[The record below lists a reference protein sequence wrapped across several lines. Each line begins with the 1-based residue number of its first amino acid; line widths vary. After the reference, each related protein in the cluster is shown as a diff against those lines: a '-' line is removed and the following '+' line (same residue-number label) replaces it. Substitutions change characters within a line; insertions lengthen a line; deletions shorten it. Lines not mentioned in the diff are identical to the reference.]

1 MRRRL
6 YFVLPDVK
14 SARAI
19 HDELL
24 LSKIEERHIHVLA
37 RTDIDLADLPEA
49 SLVQRSDLVHGAQLG
64 AIVGAFAGV
73 LLGSLAVMM
82 GYIVAGLEVWSV
94 GSITVGG
101 ALIGLFASTM
111 VAVNIPNTRLKAF
124 YRQIEDGNLLMMVDV
139 PVEQVESISAM
150 VKQHHPEAQVRD
162 VEPTIPAFP

>member
-14 SARAI
+14 SAQAI
-19 HDELL
+19 HNELL

-37 RTDIDLADLPEA
+37 RSDVDLADLPEA
-49 SLVQRSDLVHGAQLG
+49 SLLQRSDLVHGAQLG
-64 AIVGAFAGV
+64 AIIGAFAGV

-82 GYIVAGLEVWSV
+82 GYIVPGLEVWSV

-111 VAVNIPNTRLKAF
+111 VAVNIPNTRLKRFAN
-124 YRQIEDGNLLMMVDV
+124 QIDQGRLLMMVDV
-139 PVEQVESISAM
+139 PVEQVDSISDM
-150 VKQHHPEAQVRD
+150 VKQHHPEADVRD
-162 VEPTIPAFP
+162 VDPTIPAFP

>member
-14 SARAI
+14 SAQAI

-24 LSKIEERHIHVLA
+24 LAKIEERHIHVLA
-37 RTDIDLADLPEA
+37 RSDVELDDLPEA
-49 SLVQRSDLVHGAQLG
+49 SLLQRSDLVHGAQLG

-82 GYIVAGLEVWSV
+82 GYIVSGLEVWSV

-124 YRQIEDGNLLMMVDV
+124 WAQIEQGHLLMMVDV
-139 PVEQVESISAM
+139 PVEQVETLSER
-150 VKQHHPEAQVRD
+150 VKQHHPEADVRD
-162 VEPTIPAFP
+162 VDPTIPAFP

>member
-6 YFVLPDVK
+6 YFVLPDVE
-14 SARAI
+14 SAQAI
-19 HDELL
+19 HNEML

-37 RTDIDLADLPEA
+37 RTDIDLQDLPEA

-73 LLGSLAVMM
+73 LLGSLAVIL
-82 GYIVAGLEVWSV
+82 GYIVSGMEVWSV
-94 GSITVGG
+94 GSVTVGG

-111 VAVNIPNTRLKAF
+111 VAVNIPNSRLKPF
-124 YRQIEDGNLLMMVDV
+124 YRQIEQGNLLMMVDV
-139 PVEQVESISAM
+139 PVEQVDSISEM
-150 VKQHHPEAQVRD
+150 VKGHHPEAQVRD

>member
-14 SARAI
+14 SAQAI
-19 HDELL
+19 HNELL

-37 RTDIDLADLPEA
+37 RSNVDLADLPEA
-49 SLVQRSDLVHGAQLG
+49 SLLQRSDLVHGAQLG
-64 AIVGAFAGV
+64 AIIGAFAGV
-73 LLGSLAVMM
+73 LLGSLAVML
-82 GYIVAGLEVWSV
+82 GYVVPGLEVWSV
-94 GSITVGG
+94 GSVTVGG

-124 YRQIEDGNLLMMVDV
+124 FGQIEQGRLLMMVDV
-139 PVEQVESISAM
+139 PVEQVETISAM
-150 VKQHHPEAQVRD
+150 VKRRHPEADIRD

>member
-14 SARAI
+14 SAQAI

-24 LSKIEERHIHVLA
+24 LAKVEERHIHVLA
-37 RTDIDLADLPEA
+37 RSDRDLGDLPEA
-49 SLVQRSDLVHGAQLG
+49 SLLQRSDLVHGAQLG

-111 VAVNIPNTRLKAF
+111 VAVNIPNTRLKGFWA
-124 YRQIEDGNLLMMVDV
+124 QIEQGRLLMMVDV
-139 PVEQVESISAM
+139 PVEQVETLSKR
-150 VKQHHPEAQVRD
+150 VKQHHPEADVRD
-162 VEPTIPAFP
+162 VDPTIPAFP

>member
-14 SARAI
+14 SAQAI
-19 HDELL
+19 HNELL

-37 RTDIDLADLPEA
+37 RSDVDLADLPEA
-49 SLVQRSDLVHGAQLG
+49 SLLQRSDLVHGAQLG
-64 AIVGAFAGV
+64 AIIGAFAGV

-82 GYIVAGLEVWSV
+82 GYIVSGLEVWSV
-94 GSITVGG
+94 GSVTVGG

-111 VAVNIPNTRLKAF
+111 VAVNIPNSRLKAF
-124 YRQIEDGNLLMMVDV
+124 YGQIEQGRLLMMVDV
-139 PVEQVESISAM
+139 PVAQVEAISAM
-150 VKQHHPEAQVRD
+150 VKGHHPEAQVRD

>member
-6 YFVLPDVK
+6 YFVLPDVE
-14 SARAI
+14 SAQAI
-19 HDELL
+19 HKEML

-37 RTDIDLADLPEA
+37 RTDIDLQDLPEA

-73 LLGSLAVMM
+73 VLGSLAVMM
-82 GYIVAGLEVWSV
+82 GYIVSGLEVWSV
-94 GSITVGG
+94 GSVTVGG

-111 VAVNIPNTRLKAF
+111 VAVNIPNSRLKPF
-124 YRQIEDGNLLMMVDV
+124 YRQIEEGNLLMMVDV
-139 PVEQVESISAM
+139 PVEQVDSISAM
-150 VKQHHPEAQVRD
+150 VKRHHPEAQVRD